1 MIRVIL
7 PHHLRTLTQMRGEV
21 ELEVDGPVTQRSVLD
36 ALEARHPMLRGTI
49 RDQVTQQRRPF
60 LRFFACE
67 QDLSHEPPDAPL
79 PDAVASGVEPFIVI
93 GAIGLLGRRSSKG
106 GYPVNR
112 ILVTGV
118 SGPIGKALLAS
129 FEPQSTQIVRLV
141 RGRAQNAAQVSWD
154 PLAPVS
160 PTAVSGFDAVVHLA
174 GESVVGRWTEEKKK
188 AIRESRVQGTR
199 NLATA
204 LAQSEAKPRVLVCAS
219 AVGFYG
225 NRGEELLREESP
237 AGQGFLSEVCR
248 EWEDASRIAGEAGI
262 RTVNLRIGL
271 VLSAKGGAL
280 ANMLKPFKL
289 GLGGR
294 IGSGQ
299 QWWSWIH
306 VDDIVGGIHHA
317 IGTETLSGPVN
328 LVAPNPVRNA
338 EFTKL
343 LASVLGRPAFFP
355 VPEFAL
361 RLAFGK
367 MAAEELL
374 LASQRVE
381 PGKLGASGY
390 AFRFRELRAAL
401 ENLV

>member
-1 MIRVIL
+1 M
-7 PHHLRTLTQMRGEV
+7 E
-21 ELEVDGPVTQRSVLD
+21 
-36 ALEARHPMLRGTI
+36 
-49 RDQVTQQRRPF
+49 
-60 LRFFACE
+60 
-67 QDLSHEPPDAPL
+67 
-79 PDAVASGVEPFIVI
+79 
-93 GAIGLLGRRSSKG
+93 
-106 GYPVNR
+106 R

-118 SGPIGKALLAS
+118 SGPIGTALLSS
-129 FEPQSTQIVRLV
+129 FETGGTEIVRLV

-154 PLAPVS
+154 PLAPLS
-160 PTAVSGFDAVVHLA
+160 PATVSGFDAVVHLA
-174 GESVVGRWTEEKKK
+174 GESVVGRWTEAKKK

-199 NLATA
+199 HLAAA
-204 LAQSEAKPRVLVCAS
+204 LAQAEAKPRVLVCAS

-225 NRGEELLREESP
+225 NRGDEHLREESP
-237 AGQGFLSEVCR
+237 AGQGFLPEVCR
-248 EWEDASRIAGEAGI
+248 EWEGASRVAAEAGI

-306 VDDIVGGIHHA
+306 VDDIVEGIHHA
-317 IGTETLSGPVN
+317 IRTESLSGSVN
-328 LVAPNPVRNA
+328 LVAPNPLRNA
-338 EFTKL
+338 EFTKV
-343 LASVLGRPAFFP
+343 LASVLGRPAFLP
-355 VPEFAL
+355 APEFAL

-390 AFRFRELRAAL
+390 TFRFRELRAAL

>member
-1 MIRVIL
+1 MIDFSAGASYFTAKTPEFAEKGAWAGRVRATAL
-7 PHHLRTLTQMRGEV
+7 LRPLHTCFGRFC
-21 ELEVDGPVTQRSVLD
+21 LERV
-36 ALEARHPMLRGTI
+36 
-49 RDQVTQQRRPF
+49 
-60 LRFFACE
+60 
-67 QDLSHEPPDAPL
+67 
-79 PDAVASGVEPFIVI
+79 
-93 GAIGLLGRRSSKG
+93 
-106 GYPVNR
+106 
-112 ILVTGV
+112 LVTGA
-118 SGPIGKALLAS
+118 SGLIGTALLAS
-129 FEPQSTQIVRLV
+129 FAPQGTEVVRLV

-154 PLAPVS
+154 PLEPLTPA
-160 PTAVSGFDAVVHLA
+160 AVSGFEAVVHLA
-174 GESVVGRWTEEKKK
+174 GESIVGRWTEEKKK

-225 NRGEELLREESP
+225 NRGVELLREESP
-237 AGQGFLSEVCR
+237 GGQGFLPEICR
-248 EWEDASRIAGEAGI
+248 EWESASQIAAEAGI
-262 RTVNLRIGL
+262 RTVNIRIGL
-271 VLSAKGGAL
+271 VLSAKGAAL
-280 ANMLKPFKL
+280 GNMLKPFKL

-306 VDDIVGGIHHA
+306 VDDIVGGIQHA
-317 IGTETLSGPVN
+317 IRTESVVAPVNGPVN

-338 EFTKL
+338 EFTKV

-355 VPEFAL
+355 VPEVAL

-381 PGKLGASGY
+381 PGKLTASGY
-390 AFRFRELRAAL
+390 TFQFRELRAAL

>member
-1 MIRVIL
+1 M
-7 PHHLRTLTQMRGEV
+7 
-21 ELEVDGPVTQRSVLD
+21 D
-36 ALEARHPMLRGTI
+36 
-49 RDQVTQQRRPF
+49 
-60 LRFFACE
+60 
-67 QDLSHEPPDAPL
+67 
-79 PDAVASGVEPFIVI
+79 
-93 GAIGLLGRRSSKG
+93 
-106 GYPVNR
+106 R

-118 SGPIGKALLAS
+118 SGPIGTALLAS
-129 FEPQSTQIVRLV
+129 FEPQGTQIVRLV
-141 RGRAQNAAQVSWD
+141 RGHAQNAAQVSWD
-154 PLAPVS
+154 PLAPL
-160 PTAVSGFDAVVHLA
+160 PPATVSGFDAVVHLA

-188 AIRESRVQGTR
+188 AIRESRVHGTR
-199 NLATA
+199 NLAAA

-237 AGQGFLSEVCR
+237 AGQGFLPEVCR
-248 EWEDASRIAGEAGI
+248 QWEGASRIAAEAGI
-262 RTVNLRIGL
+262 RTVNIRIGL
-271 VLSAKGGAL
+271 VLSAQGGAL
-280 ANMLKPFKL
+280 GNMLKPFKL

-294 IGSGQ
+294 IGSGR

-306 VDDIVGGIHHA
+306 VDDIVGGIQHA
-317 IGTETLSGPVN
+317 IRTESLSGAVN

-338 EFTKL
+338 EFAKV

-381 PGKLGASGY
+381 PGKLLASGY

-401 ENLV
+401 ANLVG

>member
-1 MIRVIL
+1 M
-7 PHHLRTLTQMRGEV
+7 
-21 ELEVDGPVTQRSVLD
+21 
-36 ALEARHPMLRGTI
+36 
-49 RDQVTQQRRPF
+49 
-60 LRFFACE
+60 
-67 QDLSHEPPDAPL
+67 
-79 PDAVASGVEPFIVI
+79 
-93 GAIGLLGRRSSKG
+93 
-106 GYPVNR
+106 NR
-112 ILVTGV
+112 ILVSGV
-118 SGPIGKALLAS
+118 SGPIGAALLAS

-141 RGRAQNAAQVSWD
+141 RGRAQGAAQVSWD
-154 PLAPVS
+154 PLAPV
-160 PTAVSGFDAVVHLA
+160 PPAAVSGFDAVVHLA
-174 GESVVGRWTEEKKK
+174 GETVVGRWTEEKKK

-199 NLATA
+199 NLAAA

-225 NRGEELLREESP
+225 SRGEELLREESP
-237 AGQGFLSEVCR
+237 AGQGFLPEVCR
-248 EWEDASRIAGEAGI
+248 EWEDASRIAAEAGI
-262 RTVNLRIGL
+262 RTVNIRIGL
-271 VLSAKGGAL
+271 VLSADGGAL

-317 IGTETLSGPVN
+317 IGTGSVAGLGNGLVSGPVN

-338 EFTKL
+338 EFTKV
-343 LASVLGRPAFFP
+343 LASVLQRPAFFP

-381 PGKLGASGY
+381 PGKLLASGY

>member
-1 MIRVIL
+1 
-7 PHHLRTLTQMRGEV
+7 
-21 ELEVDGPVTQRSVLD
+21 
-36 ALEARHPMLRGTI
+36 
-49 RDQVTQQRRPF
+49 
-60 LRFFACE
+60 
-67 QDLSHEPPDAPL
+67 
-79 PDAVASGVEPFIVI
+79 
-93 GAIGLLGRRSSKG
+93 
-106 GYPVNR
+106 VNR
-112 ILVTGV
+112 ILVSGV
-118 SGPIGKALLAS
+118 SGPIGTALLAS

-154 PLAPVS
+154 PLSPVS
-160 PTAVSGFDAVVHLA
+160 PAAVSGFDAVVHLA

-225 NRGEELLREESP
+225 NRGDELLREESRG
-237 AGQGFLSEVCR
+237 GQGFLPEVCR
-248 EWEDASRIAGEAGI
+248 EWEDASRIAAEAGI
-262 RTVNLRIGL
+262 RTVNIRIGL
-271 VLSAKGGAL
+271 VLSPKGGAL
-280 ANMLKPFKL
+280 GNMLKPFKL

>member
-1 MIRVIL
+1 
-7 PHHLRTLTQMRGEV
+7 
-21 ELEVDGPVTQRSVLD
+21 
-36 ALEARHPMLRGTI
+36 
-49 RDQVTQQRRPF
+49 
-60 LRFFACE
+60 
-67 QDLSHEPPDAPL
+67 
-79 PDAVASGVEPFIVI
+79 
-93 GAIGLLGRRSSKG
+93 
-106 GYPVNR
+106 
-112 ILVTGV
+112 
-118 SGPIGKALLAS
+118 
-129 FEPQSTQIVRLV
+129 LV
-141 RGRAQNAAQVSWD
+141 RGRARNVAQVSWD

-225 NRGEELLREESP
+225 TRGDEILREESRG
-237 AGQGFLSEVCR
+237 GQGFLSEVCR
-248 EWEDASRIAGEAGI
+248 EWEDASRIAAEAGI

-280 ANMLKPFKL
+280 ANMLRPFKL

-317 IGTETLSGPVN
+317 IGTEPDVGPGNGPMSGPVN

-338 EFTKL
+338 EFTKV

-367 MAAEELL
+367 MAAEGLL

-381 PGKLGASGY
+381 PGKLGASES